1 VTNPRGESL
10 LACNFCDGVAW
21 KNVPF
26 TGAGEPCAGNPSEDA
41 VVVSVGVADEVEGR
55 GGPRVGTE
63 PLTAIA
69 FAADWPAVGLSRGSS
84 L

>member
-1 VTNPRGESL
+1 MTNPKGESL
-10 LACNFCDGVAW
+10 FACNFCDGVAW

-26 TGAGEPCAGNPSEDA
+26 TGPGACAVDPSEGA
-41 VVVSVGVADEVEGR
+41 VVLSVGVAGEAEGI
-55 GGPRVGTE
+55 GGPREGTE
-63 PLTAIA
+63 PPTAMA